1 MDRLIQMGKDL
12 GYEGEKLQ
20 DFVKQ
25 QQDYERGER
34 IAERELERDR
44 IAAQEKERA
53 DKLAAQEKERADKL
67 AAQEKERADKLAAQ
81 EKDREIELTKIA
93 AQEKDREIEL
103 AKIAAQEKDREI
115 ELAKITAERDI
126 EMARIE
132 GIAEQAER
140 DRELKRTELETD
152 RESKLSSEIELEKL
166 KHSFE
171 MKHLE
176 LIGQLE
182 VQRATFKTE
191 LEKQKSEKLVHA
203 RDPKLPYFEES
214 KDKMDSYLSRFE
226 KYATANKWD
235 KNVWAA
241 YLSALLKGR
250 ALDVYDRLSTE
261 DAADYDKLKD
271 ALLKNFDMTE
281 RGFRKKFRYSR
292 PERSETFI
300 QFSSRLCSYLN
311 KWLTMAKVEKSF
323 EAVCDFMARDQFL
336 EACSRELF
344 VHLKPKAFENLDAM
358 AKEADLF
365 AEARGGVFSCV
376 NKGQRYNNKAAA
388 QSKPESKPS
397 GKPEIKCGICG
408 KGHLTIRCYKNP
420 DRKQAYS
427 AEVAS
432 GSSAS
437 KGSNSDYGGETEQ
450 GTQKSEESES
460 SRGRGYTRGRGRG
473 YFRGRGKTDG
483 APRGGGHQMSFCQTE
498 VSRESDD
505 GIESIYQ
512 SKIDSSLN
520 SDSNVKEGV
529 CYFLK
534 SRLTTAEGTVNS
546 SKVEVLRDTGC
557 TCCTVKRSLV
567 SDDQLTGKESYVSLI
582 DETTQKYPLAV
593 IDVDCPFFIGKTEAL
608 CIEDTLYDLVIGN
621 IDGSKLPDMSHFSAA
636 AVTRSQ
642 AKPSESACRKIKVPD
657 QIINEDKEALKQA
670 QATDPNLDSIR
681 GRVESGSITESR
693 GLNRGE
699 TKFVRKKGLLYRQFT
714 KGNKVTLEL
723 VIPGVFREKV
733 LRLAHETLLTEHLGI
748 KKTLDR
754 VVSEFFWPGVCGDVA
769 RFCKSCDICQ
779 RTIQKGRITKVP
791 LGKMPL
797 IDTPFKRVAVDI
809 VGPIEPRSDKKSR
822 YILTMIDYATR
833 YPEAVALPSIE
844 TERVAEALI
853 AMFSRVGIPSE
864 MLIEHESR
872 VTIEVMNE
880 VSRLLLLQQLTTIPY
895 QPYSKG
901 PVERFHAM
909 LKRVLL
915 TMCAERPNDWDRYLP
930 ALLFAVREIPQ
941 ESLGF
946 SPFELLYGR
955 NVRGPMQILRELW
968 SVEET
973 DEHARLTYQ
982 YVIDLRE
989 RLEKTCKLAQ
999 DNVRKLDIKQNAF
1012 YDKRARSRK
1021 FDVGDKVLLLLP
1033 SESNKVLLQW
1043 NGPYEVLEVV
1053 NAMNYK
1059 INVKGVVNTYPAN
1072 MLKLYVERQNVTSYR
1087 SAAIDAHCNVKSKD
1101 HSDPTVQRVIVD
1113 TVTSNNVRCGD
1124 VTHGD
1129 VTSVKDSPSQVSISE
1144 RDEELRA
1151 EATDPVRSVTPSR
1164 GNVKRDV
1171 KLTSDVKVAETPKGG
1186 DFHLVF
1192 DHTYPYSPIPFE
1204 ARHKDTKRCW
1214 ILELDRF
1221 IARESLG
1228 Q

>member
-12 GYEGEKLQ
+12 GYAGEKLQ

-25 QQDYERGER
+25 QQDYERAER
-34 IAERELERDR
+34 IAERELERDKIAAQDKERELERDR

-53 DKLAAQEKERADKL
+53 DNLAAQEKERADKL
-67 AAQEKERADKLAAQ
+67 
-81 EKDREIELTKIA
+81 
-93 AQEKDREIEL
+93 
-103 AKIAAQEKDREI
+103 AAQEKDREI

-152 RESKLSSEIELEKL
+152 KESKLSSEIELEKL

-176 LIGQLE
+176 LMGQLE

-191 LEKQKSEKLVHA
+191 LEKQKSEKLARA

-376 NKGQRYNNKAAA
+376 NKGQRDNNKAAA

-437 KGSNSDYGGETEQ
+437 KGSNSDYGGENEQ
-450 GTQKSEESES
+450 GTQIKSEESES

-483 APRGGGHQMSFCQTE
+483 APRGGEHQMSFCKTE
-498 VSRESDD
+498 VNRDTDD
-505 GIESIYQ
+505 GIESIFQ

-534 SRLTTAEGTVNS
+534 SRLPTAEGTVNS
-546 SKVEVLRDTGC
+546 RKVEVLRDTGC

-567 SDDQLTGKESYVSLI
+567 SDDQLIGKESYVTLI

-593 IDVDCPFFIGKTEAL
+593 IDVDCPFFTGKTEAL
-608 CIEDTLYDLVIGN
+608 CMEDTLYDLVIGN

-642 AKPSESACRKIKVPD
+642 AKQSEKAYRKLKVPD

-670 QATDPNLDSIR
+670 QDTDPNLDSIR
-681 GRVESGSITESR
+681 GRVESGSITVSR

-714 KGNKVTLEL
+714 KGNKVTLQL
-723 VIPGVFREKV
+723 VIPVGFREKI
-733 LRLAHETLLTEHLGI
+733 LRLAHETLLAEHLGI

-779 RTIQKGRITKVP
+779 RTIQKGRVTKVP

-864 MLIEHESR
+864 MLMEHESR

-880 VSRLLLLQQLTTIPY
+880 VSRLLSLQQLTTIPY
-895 QPYSKG
+895 RPYSKG

-915 TMCAERPNDWDRYLP
+915 TMCAERPNDWDKYLP

-1087 SAAIDAHCNVKSKD
+1087 SAVIDAHCNVKSKD
-1101 HSDPTVQRVIVD
+1101 HSDPTVHRVIVD
-1113 TVTSNNVRCGD
+1113 TVTSNDVTCGD

-1144 RDEELRA
+1144 HDEELKA

-1171 KLTSDVKVAETPKGG
+1171 KLTSDVNVAETPKGG

-1204 ARHKDTKRCW
+1204 ARQIRYK
-1214 ILELDRF
+1214 EMLDFGIR
-1221 IARESLG
+1221 
-1228 Q
+1228 

>member
-12 GYEGEKLQ
+12 GYAGEKLQ

-53 DKLAAQEKERADKL
+53 DKLAAQEK
-67 AAQEKERADKLAAQ
+67 
-81 EKDREIELTKIA
+81 
-93 AQEKDREIEL
+93 DREIEL
-103 AKIAAQEKDREI
+103 ARIAAEEAKADKDRELERERIAAEEAKIAAD
-115 ELAKITAERDI
+115 ERL

-152 RESKLSSEIELEKL
+152 KESKLSSEIELEKL

-176 LIGQLE
+176 LMGQLE

-191 LEKQKSEKLVHA
+191 LEKQKSEKLAHA

-376 NKGQRYNNKAAA
+376 NKGQRDNNKGAA

-432 GSSAS
+432 GSSGS
-437 KGSNSDYGGETEQ
+437 KVSNSDYGGENEQ
-450 GTQKSEESES
+450 GTQIKSEESKS
-460 SRGRGYTRGRGRG
+460 SRGRGYTRRRGRG

-483 APRGGGHQMSFCQTE
+483 APRGGGHQMSFCKTE
-498 VSRESDD
+498 VNRDTDD

-520 SDSNVKEGV
+520 SDSNIKEGV

-534 SRLTTAEGTVNS
+534 SRLPTAEGTVNGR
-546 SKVEVLRDTGC
+546 KVEVLRDTGC

-567 SDDQLTGKESYVSLI
+567 SDDQLIGKESYVTLI

-593 IDVDCPFFIGKTEAL
+593 IDVDCPFFTGKTEAL
-608 CIEDTLYDLVIGN
+608 CMEDTLYDLVIGN

-642 AKPSESACRKIKVPD
+642 AKQSEKAYRKLKVPD
-657 QIINEDKEALKQA
+657 QIINEDKEALKLA
-670 QATDPNLDSIR
+670 QATDPHLDSIR
-681 GRVESGSITESR
+681 RRVDSGNITVSR

-714 KGNKVTLEL
+714 KGNKVTLQL
-723 VIPGVFREKV
+723 VIPVGFHEKV
-733 LRLAHETLLTEHLGI
+733 LRLAHETLLAGHLGI

-754 VVSEFFWPGVCGDVA
+754 VVSEFFWQGVCGDVA

-779 RTIQKGRITKVP
+779 RTIQKGRVTKVP

-809 VGPIEPRSDKKSR
+809 VGPIEPRSDKKSP
-822 YILTMIDYATR
+822 YILTMIDCATR
-833 YPEAVALPSIE
+833 YPEAVALLSIE

-864 MLIEHESR
+864 MLMEHESR

-880 VSRLLLLQQLTTIPY
+880 VSRLLSLQQLTTIPY
-895 QPYSKG
+895 RPYSKG

-915 TMCAERPNDWDRYLP
+915 TMCAERPNDWDKYLP

-973 DEHARLTYQ
+973 NEHARLTYQ

-999 DNVRKLDIKQNAF
+999 DNVRRLDIKQNAF

-1072 MLKLYVERQNVTSYR
+1072 MLKLYVERQNVMSYH

-1129 VTSVKDSPSQVSISE
+1129 VTSVKDSPSQVSNNK

-1151 EATDPVRSVTPSR
+1151 EATDPIRSVTPSR

-1171 KLTSDVKVAETPKGG
+1171 KLTSDVNVAETPKGG

-1204 ARHKDTKRCW
+1204 ARQIRYK
-1214 ILELDRF
+1214 EMLDFGIR
-1221 IARESLG
+1221 
-1228 Q
+1228 

>member
-12 GYEGEKLQ
+12 GYAGEKLQ

-44 IAAQEKERA
+44 IAAQDKERELER
-53 DKLAAQEKERADKL
+53 DRIAAQEKERADKL
-67 AAQEKERADKLAAQ
+67 
-81 EKDREIELTKIA
+81 
-93 AQEKDREIEL
+93 
-103 AKIAAQEKDREI
+103 AAQEKDREI

-152 RESKLSSEIELEKL
+152 KESKLSSEIELEKL

-176 LIGQLE
+176 LMGQLE

-191 LEKQKSEKLVHA
+191 LEKQKSEKLAHA

-376 NKGQRYNNKAAA
+376 NKGQRDNNKGAA

-420 DRKQAYS
+420 NRKQAYS

-432 GSSAS
+432 GSSGS
-437 KGSNSDYGGETEQ
+437 KGSNSDYGGENEQ
-450 GTQKSEESES
+450 GTQIKSEESES

-483 APRGGGHQMSFCQTE
+483 APRGGGHQMSFCKTE
-498 VSRESDD
+498 VNRDTDD

-534 SRLTTAEGTVNS
+534 SRLPTAEGTVNGR
-546 SKVEVLRDTGC
+546 KVEVLRDTGC
-557 TCCTVKRSLV
+557 TCCTVKHSLV
-567 SDDQLTGKESYVSLI
+567 SDDQLIGKESYVTLI

-593 IDVDCPFFIGKTEAL
+593 IDVDCPFFTGKTEAL
-608 CIEDTLYDLVIGN
+608 CMEDTLYDLVIGN

-642 AKPSESACRKIKVPD
+642 AKQSENACRKLKVPD

-670 QATDPNLDSIR
+670 QATDPNLDNIR
-681 GRVESGSITESR
+681 GKVESGSITVSR

-714 KGNKVTLEL
+714 KGNKVTLQL
-723 VIPGVFREKV
+723 VVPVGFREKV

-779 RTIQKGRITKVP
+779 RTIQKGRVTKVP

-864 MLIEHESR
+864 MLMEHESR

-880 VSRLLLLQQLTTIPY
+880 VSRLLSLQQLTTIPY
-895 QPYSKG
+895 RPYSKG

-915 TMCAERPNDWDRYLP
+915 TMCAERPNDWDKYLP

-999 DNVRKLDIKQNAF
+999 DNVRRLDIKQNAF

-1087 SAAIDAHCNVKSKD
+1087 SAVIDAHCNVKSKD

-1113 TVTSNNVRCGD
+1113 TVTSNNVTCGD
-1124 VTHGD
+1124 VTHRD

-1144 RDEELRA
+1144 HDEELKA

-1171 KLTSDVKVAETPKGG
+1171 KLKSDVKVAETPKGG

-1204 ARHKDTKRCW
+1204 ARQIRYK
-1214 ILELDRF
+1214 EMLDFGIR
-1221 IARESLG
+1221 
-1228 Q
+1228 

>member
-12 GYEGEKLQ
+12 GYAGEKLQ

-44 IAAQEKERA
+44 IAAQDKERELER
-53 DKLAAQEKERADKL
+53 DRIAAQEKERADKL
-67 AAQEKERADKLAAQ
+67 
-81 EKDREIELTKIA
+81 
-93 AQEKDREIEL
+93 
-103 AKIAAQEKDREI
+103 AAQEKDREI

-140 DRELKRTELETD
+140 DRELKWTELETD
-152 RESKLSSEIELEKL
+152 KESKLSSEIELEKL

-176 LIGQLE
+176 LMGQLE

-191 LEKQKSEKLVHA
+191 LEKQKSEKLAHA

-376 NKGQRYNNKAAA
+376 NKGQRDNNKGAA

-432 GSSAS
+432 GSSGS
-437 KGSNSDYGGETEQ
+437 KGSNSDYGGENEQ
-450 GTQKSEESES
+450 GTQIKSEESES

-483 APRGGGHQMSFCQTE
+483 APRGGGHQMSFCKTE
-498 VSRESDD
+498 VNRDADD

-520 SDSNVKEGV
+520 SDSKIKEGV

-534 SRLTTAEGTVNS
+534 SRLPTAEGTVNGRN
-546 SKVEVLRDTGC
+546 VEVLRDTGC

-567 SDDQLTGKESYVSLI
+567 SDDQLIGKESYVTLI

-593 IDVDCPFFIGKTEAL
+593 IDVDCPFFTGKTEAL
-608 CIEDTLYDLVIGN
+608 CMEDTLYDLVIGN

-642 AKPSESACRKIKVPD
+642 AKQSENACRKLKVPD

-681 GRVESGSITESR
+681 GRVESGSITVSR

-714 KGNKVTLEL
+714 KGNKVTLQL
-723 VIPGVFREKV
+723 VVPVGFREKV

-779 RTIQKGRITKVP
+779 RTIQKGRVTKVP

-864 MLIEHESR
+864 MLMEHESR

-880 VSRLLLLQQLTTIPY
+880 VSRLLSLQQLTTIPY
-895 QPYSKG
+895 RPYSKG

-915 TMCAERPNDWDRYLP
+915 TMCAERPNDWDKYLP

-1087 SAAIDAHCNVKSKD
+1087 SAVIDAHCNVKSKD

-1113 TVTSNNVRCGD
+1113 TVTSNNVTCGD

-1144 RDEELRA
+1144 HDEELKA

-1171 KLTSDVKVAETPKGG
+1171 KLTSDVNVAETPKGG

-1204 ARHKDTKRCW
+1204 ARQIRYK
-1214 ILELDRF
+1214 EMLDFGIR
-1221 IARESLG
+1221 
-1228 Q
+1228 